1 MAGQKRLNPFYALLV
16 PVGLAF
22 AVTAFAYGFM
32 AFQAVNAVRAEA
44 GRHGAHPLFQWL
56 RAHGD
61 ATLLAELAALAVL
74 TIGAIATDR
83 WWDKSGQEQ
92 NESNAYPTANF
103 RFCPAKDA
111 NRICEHTKQSK

>member
-1 MAGQKRLNPFYALLV
+1 MPTKKRFNPFYALLV

-61 ATLLAELAALAVL
+61 AMLLGELAVLAVL
-74 TIGAIATDR
+74 TVGAISTDR
-83 WWDKSGQEQ
+83 WWDKTRE
-92 NESNAYPTANF
+92 ERDKFA
-103 RFCPAKDA
+103 R
-111 NRICEHTKQSK
+111 